1 MGPDAQFRAFL
12 AEGRFMIQRG
22 VESGTPVFYPR
33 AVAPF
38 TGEALMWVPASGRG
52 TVYATT
58 VTRRRSPEPT
68 TNVALVELEEG
79 PRLMSRIDG
88 IDPAAVRIGMSVVA
102 RIISESDAPLL
113 IFEPAP

>member
-38 TGEALMWVPASGRG
+38 TGEALEWVAASGRG
-52 TVYATT
+52 MVYATT
-58 VTRRRSPEPT
+58 VTRRRPPEPSY
-68 TNVALVELEEG
+68 NIALVELEEG

-88 IDPAAVRIGMSVVA
+88 IDPEAVRIGMAVVA
-102 RIISESDAPLL
+102 RIISENDAPLL